1 MRNAYLGQTFYVD
14 TNIIIFA
21 VETGNPW
28 RTELGELISAID
40 NKAIRAC
47 TSELTLAE
55 ALTKPLAAGSTA
67 LVSKY
72 EQTLAEDGVI
82 DVVPINRQI
91 LRTAAEFCGRLGI
104 KLADAIHLATA
115 KYTGCDV
122 ILTNDLDLGRKAQP
136 DFKWLTLADL
146 SPSNRNV

>member
-1 MRNAYLGQTFYVD
+1 M
-14 TNIIIFA
+14 
-21 VETGNPW
+21 
-28 RTELGELISAID
+28 ELNELISAID

-72 EQTLAEDGVI
+72 EQMLAEDGVI

-91 LRTAAEFCGRLGI
+91 LRTAAEFRTRLGI
-104 KLADAIHLATA
+104 KLADAIHLANA
-115 KYTGCDV
+115 KHTGCDV
-122 ILTNDLDLGRKAQP
+122 ILTNDLDLGRKVQP

-146 SPSNRNV
+146 SAGPPSNQNV